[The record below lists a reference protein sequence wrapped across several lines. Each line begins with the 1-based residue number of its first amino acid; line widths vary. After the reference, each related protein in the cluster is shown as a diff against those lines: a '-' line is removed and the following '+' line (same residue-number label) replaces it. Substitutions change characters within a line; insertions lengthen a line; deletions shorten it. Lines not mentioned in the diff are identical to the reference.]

1 MSFSELLEPQRTG
14 PFRTVAVLGEGG
26 MGRVLLGVS
35 PDGRLVA
42 VKQVHADLADDDGFR
57 ARFRREVAASRRVS
71 GAYTA
76 PVLDADADAPVPW
89 LASAFVPGPSLSQ
102 ALEAVRALPVP
113 SVRQLA
119 AGLAQALADIHRA
132 GLIHRDLKP
141 SNVLLAE
148 DGVRVIDF
156 GIARATEGQTALTH
170 AGAVLGSPPFMSP
183 EQVHGR
189 APTPA
194 SDVFS
199 LGATLFTA
207 CTGLP
212 PFHADS
218 VPGILYK
225 VAHSAPDLS
234 ALPPELHEIIAPCL
248 SKDEE
253 DRPTPGELLA
263 LIGAVAPTTRPW
275 PAEVHRITAAQRTEI
290 DRLVSLPDQATG
302 TAPAP
307 HTPPPL
313 PGFAPPAVVGPAV
326 EPDSPRRGRALRLG
340 AGGVLVVAAVTTA
353 VLLSPLGGEEPK
365 GTPTASGTTSAP
377 ERKPEPEPSR
387 SVPTPGTTPL
397 SKVPDKHPA
406 DLPNCAKGSS
416 SVRAPS
422 LFDAPTGPD
431 KAQRMASSRDDG
443 SEGAP
448 SLMSWCTWQSR
459 SGDEISVTWRR
470 FGSAA
475 EDGTGA
481 EQAKTYFEGFFHPG
495 SGRREDVGV
504 GEEALW
510 VTDNGTDAS
519 CVLYVRDV
527 NLAVIVEV
535 SGSAYPS
542 GRCEELT
549 TGLAGDALS
558 AVPS

>member
-26 MGRVLLGVS
+26 MGRVLLGVA

-57 ARFRREVAASRRVS
+57 ARFRREVAASRRVF

-225 VAHSAPDLS
+225 VAHSEPDLS

-290 DRLVSLPDQATG
+290 DRLVSLPDHTTS

-307 HTPPPL
+307 RTPPLP

-326 EPDSPRRGRALRLG
+326 EPGSSRRGRTLG
-340 AGGVLVVAAVTTA
+340 LVAGGMVVAVAVTA
-353 VLLSPLGGEEPK
+353 AALLLPHGEEPK
-365 GTPTASGTTSAP
+365 GKPLASATPA
-377 ERKPEPEPSR
+377 ERTPQPAETWDI
-387 SVPTPGTTPL
+387 PTPGSTPL
-397 SKVPDKHPA
+397 SEVPDKHSA

-416 SVRAPS
+416 SVRVPS
-422 LFDAPTGPD
+422 LFDAPSGPD
-431 KAQRMASSRDDG
+431 KAERTPSFRDDG
-443 SEGAP
+443 SEGTG
-448 SLMSWCTWQSR
+448 SLMSWCTWNSR
-459 SGDEISVTWRR
+459 SGDEINVTWRR
-470 FGSAA
+470 FGSHPK
-475 EDGTGA
+475 EGTGA
-481 EQAKTYFEGFFHPG
+481 EQAKTYYENFYYP
-495 SGRREDVGV
+495 SDGRREDVGV

-510 VTDNGTDAS
+510 VTGRSSS
-519 CVLYVRDV
+519 CRLYVRDV
-527 NLAVIVEV
+527 NLVVIIDIT
-535 SGSAYPS
+535 GSAYPS
-542 GRCEELT
+542 GKCEKLT
-549 TGLAGDALS
+549 TDLAGDAMKAMTS
-558 AVPS
+558 

>member
-1 MSFSELLEPQRTG
+1 MAMSELLEPQGTG

-76 PVLDADADAPVPW
+76 PVLDADAEAPVPW

-102 ALEAVRALPVP
+102 ALEAVRTLPAP

-156 GIARATEGQTALTH
+156 GIARAAEGQTALTH

-225 VAHSAPDLS
+225 VAHSDPDLS

-248 SKDEE
+248 SKEE
-253 DRPTPGELLA
+253 GDRPSPAELLA
-263 LIGAVAPTTRPW
+263 LIGTVAPTARPW

-290 DRLVSLPDQATG
+290 DRLVSLPDRT
-302 TAPAP
+302 TSISPAP
-307 HTPPPL
+307 RTQPPP
-313 PGFAPPAVVGPAV
+313 PGFAPPAAVGSAA
-326 EPDSPRRGRALRLG
+326 EHGSSRRGRTLG
-340 AGGVLVVAAVTTA
+340 LVVGGVLVAAAVTA
-353 VLLSPLGGEEPK
+353 AALLLPQGEDPK
-365 GTPTASGTTSAP
+365 GKPTRAAAERTPSPDTTWN
-377 ERKPEPEPSR
+377 
-387 SVPTPGTTPL
+387 VPTPGTTPL
-397 SKVPDKHPA
+397 SKVPDKHPT
-406 DLPNCAKGSS
+406 DLPNCAKRSS
-416 SVRAPS
+416 PVRVPS
-422 LFDAPTGPD
+422 LFDAPTGPTKEQTHHD
-431 KAQRMASSRDDG
+431 PDAH
-443 SEGAP
+443 E
-448 SLMSWCTWQSR
+448 LMSWCTWNSR
-459 SGDEISVTWRR
+459 SGDEINVSWKRY
-470 FGSAA
+470 GSHP
-475 EDGTGA
+475 EEGTGA
-481 EQAKTYFEGFFHPG
+481 EQAKKYYEGFFYPG
-495 SGRREDVGV
+495 HGRREDIGL

-510 VTDNGTDAS
+510 VTDDDRNN
-519 CVLYVRDV
+519 CLLYVRDV
-527 NLAVIVEV
+527 NLVVITSV
-535 SGSAYPS
+535 SGRAHPP
-542 GRCEELT
+542 GTCEKLT
-549 TGLAGDALS
+549 TDVTGDALS
-558 AVPS
+558 AVTS

>member
-1 MSFSELLEPQRTG
+1 MILSELLEPQRTG

-76 PVLDADADAPVPW
+76 PVLDADADASVPW

-290 DRLVSLPDQATG
+290 DRLVSLSDHATS

-307 HTPPPL
+307 RTPPPP
-313 PGFAPPAVVGPAV
+313 PGFAPPAVVGPTV
-326 EPDSPRRGRALRLG
+326 EPGSSRRGRTLG
-340 AGGVLVVAAVTTA
+340 LVAGGMVVAVAVTA
-353 VLLSPLGGEEPK
+353 AALLLPQGEEPK
-365 GTPTASGTTSAP
+365 GKPLASATAA
-377 ERKPEPEPSR
+377 ERTPEPAETWDI
-387 SVPTPGTTPL
+387 PTPGPTPL
-397 SKVPDKHPA
+397 SEVPDKYPA
-406 DLPNCAKGSS
+406 DLPNCAKGRSP
-416 SVRAPS
+416 VRVPS
-422 LFDAPTGPD
+422 LFDAPKGPVTTERRD
-431 KAQRMASSRDDG
+431 SFRDDG
-443 SEGAP
+443 SEGVGAWT
-448 SLMSWCTWQSR
+448 SWCTWHSR
-459 SGDEISVTWRR
+459 SGDELNVSWMR
-470 FGSAA
+470 FGAA
-475 EDGTGA
+475 PEDGTGA
-481 EQAKTYFEGFFHPG
+481 EQAKTYYEGFFYP
-495 SGRREDVGV
+495 SDGRREDVGF

-510 VTDNGTDAS
+510 VTGRS
-519 CVLYVRDV
+519 SSGCRLYVRDV
-527 NLAVIVEV
+527 NLVVIINVT
-535 SGSAYPS
+535 GSAYPS
-542 GRCEELT
+542 GKCEQLT
-549 TGLAGDALS
+549 TDLAGDALS